1 MTLRRQSYDFPVKWM
16 WGERRVMDDS
26 QGLRPERAE
35 ERDSLYCDG
44 RVCGRGQVGMENQ
57 FSFRH
62 VRFEVTFIY

>member
-1 MTLRRQSYDFPVKWM
+1 
-16 WGERRVMDDS
+16 MDDS